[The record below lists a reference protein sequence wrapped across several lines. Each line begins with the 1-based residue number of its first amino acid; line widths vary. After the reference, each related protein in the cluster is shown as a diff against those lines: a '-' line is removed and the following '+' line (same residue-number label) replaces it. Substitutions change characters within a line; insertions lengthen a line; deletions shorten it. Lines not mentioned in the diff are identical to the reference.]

1 MYRYFI
7 QPQLNKYNNTLIGYE
22 LLMKRDTPEGWR
34 PPIHFSDIPSH
45 TLAEVLIATTK
56 LLSLKIG
63 SVSVN
68 LNRTQLMD
76 PEVRKAIILSQSQL
90 RPLKL
95 VVELT
100 EEPGNEQWT
109 NEQMIPLI
117 KQFKDYGMDFSLDDV
132 GTGENKL
139 EHINSLVPLAD
150 EMKFAI
156 QNFSE
161 KFRDPD
167 IENKVIFWRDFTKQH
182 NQRFILE
189 GIEDKNDD
197 RLADSLE
204 IDLRQGY
211 FYGRPHLLKLNG
223 DE

>member
-34 PPIHFSDIPSH
+34 PPVHFSDIPSH
-45 TLAEVLIATTK
+45 TLAEVLIETTK

-139 EHINSLVPLAD
+139 ERINSLVPLAD

-156 QNFSE
+156 QNFAE

-167 IENKVIFWRDFTKQH
+167 IENKVIFWRDFTNEH
-182 NQRFILE
+182 NLRFILE

-223 DE
+223 DK

>member
-22 LLMKRDTPEGWR
+22 LLMKHNTPEGWR
-34 PPIHFSDIPSH
+34 PPLHFSDIPSH

-100 EEPGNEQWT
+100 EEPGNEQWS
-109 NEQMIPLI
+109 NEQLIPLVQ
-117 KQFKDYGMDFSLDDV
+117 QFKDYGMDFSLDDV

-139 EHINSLVPLAD
+139 EHIKSLVPLAN

-161 KFRDPD
+161 KLRDPD
-167 IENKVIFWRDFTKQH
+167 IESKVIFWRDYCKEH
-182 NQRFILE
+182 NLRFILE

-211 FYGRPHLLKLNG
+211 FYGRPHLLKLDG
-223 DE
+223 DK